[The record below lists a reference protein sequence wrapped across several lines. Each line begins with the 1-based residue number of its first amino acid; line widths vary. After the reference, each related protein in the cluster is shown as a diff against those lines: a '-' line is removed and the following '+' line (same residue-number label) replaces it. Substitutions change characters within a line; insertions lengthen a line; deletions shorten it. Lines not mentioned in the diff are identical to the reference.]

1 MTPTARDGFSVIEA
15 LVVLMIA
22 GTALLLVFQVGV
34 DGAQTG
40 FRLGRRA
47 LATADAEPGIGSL
60 RTVIRG
66 ARLGDRPRVL
76 AAGPVGDTR
85 GFTAA
90 ASLDRAGLCGE
101 AGPAGRLSVRLEAT
115 EAGDLLTCARAGGA
129 SSVLI
134 DLRPTRARFSY
145 SDDAT
150 TWRATAR
157 PPKTATPG
165 RRLYV
170 RLTSDDG
177 TLDIVEESAAFPEAA
192 KLALPPPPAPAL

>member
-1 MTPTARDGFSVIEA
+1 MTPTTRDGFSVIEA

-22 GTALLLVFQVGV
+22 GTALLLVFQVGI

-66 ARLGDRPRVL
+66 ARFGDRPRTL
-76 AAGPVGDTR
+76 AGPVGNTR
-85 GFTAA
+85 GFTTA

-115 EAGDLLTCARAGGA
+115 AEGDLLTCAAAGGTA
-129 SSVLI
+129 TVLI

-145 SDDAT
+145 SDDAAV
-150 TWRATAR
+150 WRATAR
-157 PPKTATPG
+157 PPRTAAPG

-177 TLDIVEESAAFPEAA
+177 TLDIVEESAPFPEAE
-192 KLALPPPPAPAL
+192 KTTPPPPPAPAL